1 MTLKTKIILLSIL
14 TLVITF
20 FAIYS
25 YADKMPLF
33 LPEGKKII
41 SKKSPNN
48 QYMLNIYLIDGGSLS
63 ANALRGEIV
72 KDNKKYNIYW
82 CYRDCEFNVKVKWL
96 NNTNIEINDLELD
109 INKDKYSNE

>member
-1 MTLKTKIILLSIL
+1 MMLKTKIILLSIF
-14 TLVITF
+14 TLFIMF
-20 FAIYS
+20 FVVYS
-25 YADKMPLF
+25 YADKMLLF

-72 KDNKKYNIYW
+72 KGNKKYNVYW
-82 CYRDCEFNVKVKWL
+82 CYSDCEFNVKVKWL
-96 NNTNIEINDLELD
+96 DNTNIEINDLKLN